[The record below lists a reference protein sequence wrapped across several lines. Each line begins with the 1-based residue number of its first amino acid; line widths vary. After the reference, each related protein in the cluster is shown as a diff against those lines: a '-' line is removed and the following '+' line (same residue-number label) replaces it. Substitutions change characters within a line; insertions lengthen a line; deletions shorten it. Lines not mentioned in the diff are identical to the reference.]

1 MVSRTRRRHKRW
13 RGLLPRAGH
22 GIWAAVWWI
31 LRHPQPVLL
40 SVMMGGAIW
49 MLWHYVQRADAFRIA
64 EVSLPANSSLALP
77 EPLIGENLWAVDL
90 QALSE
95 RLERQQPSLK
105 EVRVIRQLPNALRID
120 AIPRIPVAQVRLD
133 RWYPVDREGFILAQ
147 PSGEPAGRLI
157 RLAGLDRTPGA
168 LRVGK
173 QNTDDRLQL
182 GLRVL
187 TRLQRAPALVSRRL
201 LEINVADPQQ
211 VRFVLEGE
219 TEVRC
224 GSEAELEAHLARL
237 QAALRALAKRRELA
251 VQYIDVR
258 FQEPVV
264 GPRT

>member
-1 MVSRTRRRHKRW
+1 MASRARKRHKRW
-13 RGLLPRAGH
+13 VGLLPRVGRGLWTAL
-22 GIWAAVWWI
+22 WWVI
-31 LRHPQPVLL
+31 RHPQPALL
-40 SVMMGGAIW
+40 AGLLGVAVW
-49 MLWHYVQRADAFRIA
+49 ALWSYVQRADAFRISH
-64 EVSLPANSSLALP
+64 VSLPSNSPLELP
-77 EPLIGENLWAVDL
+77 EPVIGQNLWAVDL

-95 RLERQQPSLK
+95 RLQRQQPSLK
-105 EVRVIRQLPNALRID
+105 EVRVIRQLPNALRVD

-133 RWYPVDREGFILAQ
+133 RWYPVDRDGFILPTA
-147 PSGEPAGRLI
+147 SEESAGRLI
-157 RLAGLDRTPGA
+157 RLVGVDRTPGV

-173 QNTDDRLQL
+173 QNTDERLQL

-187 TRLQRAPALVSRRL
+187 ARLQRAPALVARRL
-201 LEINVADPQQ
+201 IEINVADPQQ

-224 GSEAELEAHLARL
+224 GSEAELEGHLARL
-237 QAALRALAKRRELA
+237 QAALRALAKRQEFA